1 MRQSTLTVMF
11 GSMVVIF
18 TFVMVTSIE
27 QTTTAYADHVDR
39 HIWIETAEGNFI
51 TRTETAIDDINQ
63 QTRQVYVTF
72 TILQEVW
79 NPDSEEIE
87 IGEVNRK
94 TNFRFKTP
102 DGYDEYNKVK
112 INNINVIQIGNCG
125 DETTEKERVERL
137 TTKEGFEQSAISGD
151 GEYVSGE
158 ISPDEYKKFHE
169 NLCNYA
175 YSNVVKS
182 EYRYTIIDLPKDR
195 EIPPD
200 YNSIVKAG
208 VEAGLNRW
216 GDINDIEFKHTDNRL
231 EADIIIQQQIG
242 DGTEYG
248 NAEIGCLFDQ
258 QQCTIQLFTDINV
271 NKRQTLTNKQ
281 SIEWTTAHEFGHLI
295 GIPHHIEPDNIMNT
309 IHDNNIRT
317 YYETRN
323 INIPAMSEQTYKQR
337 LLGYEDSETYTT
349 DDTSISTITQHEKF
363 AEFVEYIA
371 QVMRNTPQE
380 DRLGLWW
387 TITDEM
393 FDRIENIVF
402 NFN

>member
-1 MRQSTLTVMF
+1 MSRQTTILIIATVAALVALM
-11 GSMVVIF
+11 
-18 TFVMVTSIE
+18 
-27 QTTTAYADHVDR
+27 TTTAHADHVDR
-39 HIWIETAEGNFI
+39 HVWIETAEGNFI
-51 TRTETAIDDINQ
+51 TKTETAIDIIAQSD
-63 QTRQVYVTF
+63 RYVNVKF
-72 TILQEVW
+72 TILEEVW
-79 NPDSEEIE
+79 TPDEVWAPS
-87 IGEVNRK
+87 EVNRNTK
-94 TNFRFKTP
+94 FLFKTP
-102 DGYDEYNKVK
+102 DGYGKYEEVK
-112 INNINVIQIGNCG
+112 INDINVIQIGTCG
-125 DETTEKERVERL
+125 DETTEKERLERL
-137 TTKEGFEQSAISGD
+137 TTKEGFEQSAISSQ
-151 GEYVSGE
+151 GEYISGE
-158 ISPDEYKKFHE
+158 ISPNEYQKFHE
-169 NLCNYA
+169 NLCNFA

-182 EYRYTIIDLPKDR
+182 EYTYTIIDLPKDR

-208 VEAGLNRW
+208 VQAGLNRW

-242 DGTEYG
+242 DGTAYG

-317 YYETRN
+317 YYETHN
-323 INIPAMSEQTYKQR
+323 INTPAMSEQTYEQR

-349 DDTSISTITQHEKF
+349 DDTRISAITKHEKF
-363 AEFVEYIA
+363 TEFVEYIA
-371 QVMRNTPQE
+371 QVMRNTPQN

-387 TITDEM
+387 TITDEIY
-393 FDRIENIVF
+393 DRIHNVIF
-402 NFN
+402 D